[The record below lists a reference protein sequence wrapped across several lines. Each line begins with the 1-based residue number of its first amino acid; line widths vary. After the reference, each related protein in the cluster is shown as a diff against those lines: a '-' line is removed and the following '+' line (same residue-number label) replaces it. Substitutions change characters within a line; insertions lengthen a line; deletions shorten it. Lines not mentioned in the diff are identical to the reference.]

1 MDVSAL
7 AEDQSEPGQ
16 LSDLSEVRANDAH
29 GPRRQIGQA
38 SLLSLLVKHLLQ
50 VIEATERAS
59 VQRSQGRAPIADE
72 IVTQHCVAVEYRC
85 DRSLLC
91 LPQYDGIL

>member
-29 GPRRQIGQA
+29 GPRRQIRQA
-38 SLLSLLVKHLLQ
+38 PLLSLLVEHLLQ
-50 VIEATERAS
+50 VVEAAERAS
-59 VQRSQGRAPIADE
+59 VQRS
-72 IVTQHCVAVEYRC
+72 
-85 DRSLLC
+85 
-91 LPQYDGIL
+91 